1 MVESHLDRCSACYAF
16 DRDVA
21 DLTRSVRHAPLER
34 PRNPIVVTARR
45 RVSFARVNSG
55 VAAAV
60 AVVSIG
66 VAVQFATSEPE
77 QSPAARP
84 YLGASVHVTTD
95 DELAREVRQILADG
109 RAYDRRGENVGAAVP
124 I

>member
-1 MVESHLDRCSACYAF
+1 MELHLDRCSACHAF

-21 DLTRSVRHAPLER
+21 ALTKSVRHAPLER
-34 PRNPIVVTARR
+34 PRNPIVVSARR

-66 VAVQFATSEPE
+66 VAVQFARSEPE
-77 QSPAARP
+77 QSPAARA
-84 YLGASVHVTTD
+84 YLGTSVHVATD
-95 DELAREVRQILADG
+95 DELAREVRQILAAG
-109 RAYDRRGENVGAAVP
+109 RAYDHDSPGDGSAVP